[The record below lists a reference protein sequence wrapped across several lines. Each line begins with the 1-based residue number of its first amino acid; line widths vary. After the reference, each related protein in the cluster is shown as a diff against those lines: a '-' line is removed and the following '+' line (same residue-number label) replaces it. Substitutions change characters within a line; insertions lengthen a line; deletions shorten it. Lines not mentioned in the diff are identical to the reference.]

1 MDFLLTIILAF
12 FIFLIGLIPFRVLY
26 VISDIMRFVLYR
38 VVGYRKKVVE
48 DNIRNCFPDLS
59 LAEQKKLVN
68 LSYKNL
74 ADIFVESVKGFTIS
88 GKRIVARHK
97 FINPEFLEPYFQS
110 GKSVIL
116 LPAHYGNW
124 EWGGLSTP
132 LQIDYRKL
140 IVLYKPLSN
149 KFADRMARKNRSRT
163 GISMEPIYE
172 TARLF
177 KTYAPQKTAFF
188 LIADQSPTNASKS
201 YWVNFMGRETAFLHG
216 PERYARNHNLPV
228 IFVDI
233 QRVKRGYYAVE
244 FSLITNDPVSLP
256 DGEITARYARKLEEI
271 IRKKPENWL
280 WSHRRWKLK
289 KKTKQEAI

>member
-26 VISDIMRFVLYR
+26 IISDFLRFVLHR

-48 DNIRNCFPDLS
+48 ENIRNSFPGLS
-59 LAEQKKLVN
+59 VAEQKKLVN
-68 LSYKNL
+68 RSYKNL
-74 ADIFVESVKGFTIS
+74 ADIFVEGIKGFTIS
-88 GKRIVARHK
+88 DKQVVARHK
-97 FINPEFLEPYFQS
+97 FINPEFLTPYTEA

-124 EWGGLSTP
+124 EWGGLSIP
-132 LQIDYRKL
+132 LQLDNKHV

-149 KFADRMARKNRSRT
+149 KFADRLVKKNRSRT
-163 GISMEPIYE
+163 GIFMGSIYE

-177 KTYAPQKTAFF
+177 KNYVVQTTAFF
-188 LIADQSPTNASKS
+188 LLADQSPTNVSRS
-201 YWVNFMGRETAFLHG
+201 YWTNFMGRETAFLHG
-216 PERYARNHNLPV
+216 PERYARLYQLPV

-233 QRVKRGYYAVE
+233 QRVKRGYYEVG
-244 FSLITNDPVSLP
+244 FSLITDNPASLP
-256 DGEITARYARKLEEI
+256 EGEITALYARKLEEV

-289 KKTKQEAI
+289 KL

>member
-1 MDFLLTIILAF
+1 MDFILTIILAF

-26 VISDIMRFVLYR
+26 VISDFLHFVLYR
-38 VVGYRKKVVE
+38 IVGYRRKVVE
-48 DNIRNCFPDLS
+48 ENIRQSFPELS
-59 LAEQKKLVN
+59 VTEQKKLVG

-74 ADIFVESVKGFTIS
+74 ADIITEGIKAFTMS
-88 GKRIVARHK
+88 DKQTVARYK
-97 FINPEFLEPYFQS
+97 FINPEFLKPYIEA

-124 EWGGLSTP
+124 EWGGLSIP
-132 LQIDYRKL
+132 LQLDNKHV

-149 KFADRMARKNRSRT
+149 KFADRLIKKNRSRT
-163 GISMEPIYE
+163 GLFMGSIYE

-177 KTYAPQKTAFF
+177 KNYVAQTAAFF
-188 LIADQSPTNASKS
+188 LLADQSPANVSRS
-201 YWVNFMGRETAFLHG
+201 YWINFLGLETAFLHG
-216 PERYARNHNLPV
+216 PERYARLYRLPV

-233 QRVKRGYYAVE
+233 QRVKRGYYEIE
-244 FSLITNDPVSLP
+244 FSLLTDNTASLP
-256 DGEITARYARKLEEI
+256 EGEITVRYARKLEDI

-289 KKTKQEAI
+289 KP

>member
-26 VISDIMRFVLYR
+26 IISDFLRFVLHR

-48 DNIRNCFPDLS
+48 ENIRNSFPGLS
-59 LAEQKKLVN
+59 VAEQKKLVN
-68 LSYKNL
+68 RSYKNL
-74 ADIFVESVKGFTIS
+74 ADIFVEGIKGFTIS
-88 GKRIVARHK
+88 DKQVVARHK
-97 FINPEFLEPYFQS
+97 FINLEFLTPYTEA

-116 LPAHYGNW
+116 LSAHYGNW
-124 EWGGLSTP
+124 EWGGLSIP
-132 LQIDYRKL
+132 LQLDNKHV

-149 KFADRMARKNRSRT
+149 KFADRLVKKNRSRT
-163 GISMEPIYE
+163 GIFMGSIYE

-177 KTYAPQKTAFF
+177 KNYVVQTTAFF
-188 LIADQSPTNASKS
+188 LLADQSPTNVSRS
-201 YWVNFMGRETAFLHG
+201 YWTNFMGRETAFLHG
-216 PERYARNHNLPV
+216 PERYARLYQLPV

-233 QRVKRGYYAVE
+233 QRVKRGYYEVG
-244 FSLITNDPVSLP
+244 FSLITDNPASLP
-256 DGEITARYARKLEEI
+256 EGEITALYARKLEEV

-289 KKTKQEAI
+289 KL